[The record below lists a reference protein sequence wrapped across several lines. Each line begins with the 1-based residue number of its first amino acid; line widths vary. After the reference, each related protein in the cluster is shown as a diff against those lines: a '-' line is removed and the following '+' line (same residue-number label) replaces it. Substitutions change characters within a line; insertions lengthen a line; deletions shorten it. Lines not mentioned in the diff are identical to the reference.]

1 MQFDHEKE
9 VVAYITGC
17 VMAKIASGQIVDR
30 KWLTLEVLS
39 NYSGIEGEHADHY
52 RAMARRF
59 IDGTSR
65 RVIGKLESA
74 NPGQS
79 AFTMEGYEH
88 LQMAYPLKRKGELV
102 LVPVEQ
108 ADDEELEGRALEY
121 ESMAEGAL
129 AHAAEIRRYIELR
142 RAGDFLG
149 GAAA

>member
-9 VVAYITGC
+9 VIAYIAGC
-17 VMAKIASGQIVDR
+17 VMGKIASGQVVDR

-39 NYSGIEGEHADHY
+39 NYSGIDGEHADHY

-59 IDGTSR
+59 IDGTAR

-74 NPGQS
+74 NSGQS
-79 AFTMEGYEH
+79 EFTMAGYDH
-88 LQMAYPLKRKGELV
+88 LQMAYPLKRKNELV

-108 ADDEELEGRALEY
+108 ASDEELEGRAREY
-121 ESMAEGAL
+121 EGMAEGAL

-142 RAGDFLG
+142 RRGLG